1 MGLIIVQTRL
11 KCKSKGGKNSFSE
24 IFGFIAQKWKA
35 LWADFRE
42 IHTLF
47 FICGSHKILIRIVKY
62 SVFFAR
68 TETDCLCDPSFF
80 GSDFVLERILIM
92 NHITDLPAIFGSDVF
107 NETVMRQ
114 RLAPEVFLAWRS
126 CVTGGTPLPLDV
138 ANHIAEAMKEWAT
151 EKGATHYTHWF
162 QPMTGITAEKHDSFL
177 TPVGGGKVIMEFS
190 GKELVRGEPD
200 ASSFPSGGLR
210 ATFEARGYTAWDPT
224 SFAFVKDGSLFIPTC
239 FFSYTGAALDKKTP
253 LLRSIDEVSREA
265 MRILRLF
272 GDTESKRIVPC
283 VGPEQEYF
291 LIPRDLYAQRPD
303 LRLTGRTLFGAP
315 APKGQELD
323 DHYFG
328 TIRTRVSTYMKD
340 LDEQL
345 WRLGVLSKTKHN
357 EAAPAQHEMAPIFSD
372 VNSACDSNQ
381 LVMEIM
387 KKCAAKHNLVCL
399 LHEKPFNGITGSGKH
414 NNYSLST
421 DTGKNLFRPG
431 KTPMQN
437 AQFLLFLAAF
447 LKGVDEYQDWL
458 RCTAATAGNDH
469 RLGAD
474 EAPPAIISVF
484 LGDDLNAVVD
494 SIIEGCDYQGPVKS
508 YMRVGVDVLP
518 NIPRD
523 TTDRNRT
530 SPVAFTGNKF
540 EFRMLGASQSVADPN
555 IVLNT
560 IMAEELGQFA
570 DELEKAEDFDAALH
584 DLVVR
589 EFRAHKRIIFDGN
602 GYSDDWK
609 KEAARRGLS
618 NLATTPEAMGS
629 FLSEKNI
636 QLVTKHR
643 IFTEAEFRARCE
655 IQMETYIKTIN
666 IEALTSIDMIRHQIL
681 PAAMGYTERLT
692 RGILNKQQ
700 IGLPKKAEM
709 RLAKR
714 LSDACDK
721 LYDACEQLAED
732 LKKVPTD
739 TRKAAEYYGTV
750 IVADMS
756 RAREQADILEAN
768 TDKSLWPYP
777 TYSDLLFY

>member
-1 MGLIIVQTRL
+1 
-11 KCKSKGGKNSFSE
+11 
-24 IFGFIAQKWKA
+24 
-35 LWADFRE
+35 
-42 IHTLF
+42 
-47 FICGSHKILIRIVKY
+47 
-62 SVFFAR
+62 
-68 TETDCLCDPSFF
+68 
-80 GSDFVLERILIM
+80 M
-92 NHITDLPAIFGSDVF
+92 NPITDLPAIFGSDVF

-114 RLAPEVFLAWRS
+114 RLEPEIFLAWKH
-126 CVTGGTPLPLDV
+126 CVTCGEPLPLRV
-138 ANHIAEAMKEWAT
+138 ANPIAEAMKVWAT

-177 TPVGGGKVIMEFS
+177 TPTSGGRILMEFS

-224 SFAFVKDGSLFIPTC
+224 AFAFVKDGSLFIPTC

-253 LLRSIDEVSREA
+253 LLRSIDEVSREGL
-265 MRILRLF
+265 RILRLF
-272 GDTESKRIVPC
+272 GDTETKRIVPC

-315 APKGQELD
+315 SPKGQELD

-345 WRLGVLSKTKHN
+345 WRVGVLSKTKHN

-387 KKCAAKHNLVCL
+387 KKCAAKHNLVCM
-399 LHEKPFNGITGSGKH
+399 LHEKPFQGIAGSGKH
-414 NNYSLST
+414 NNYSLNT
-421 DTGKNLFRPG
+421 DRGENLFRPG

-447 LKGVDEYQDWL
+447 LKGMDDYQDWL
-458 RCTAATAGNDH
+458 RSTAATAGNDH

-484 LGDDLNAVVD
+484 LGDDLNAVVR
-494 SIIEGCDYQGPVKS
+494 SMIEGGDYSGPQRS
-508 YMRVGVDVLP
+508 TMRVGVDVLP
-518 NIPRD
+518 SIPRD

-570 DELEKAEDFDAALH
+570 DELERAEDFEAAIH

-589 EFRAHKRIIFDGN
+589 VFRDHQRIIFDGN
-602 GYSDDWK
+602 GYSEDWK

-618 NLATTPEAMGS
+618 NRPTTPEAMEG
-629 FLSEKNI
+629 FLTQRNI
-636 QLVTKHR
+636 DLVTKRH
-643 IFTEAEFRARCE
+643 IFTEAEFRARYE
-655 IQMETYIKTIN
+655 IQLETYCKTIR
-666 IEALTSIDMIRHQIL
+666 IEARTSVDMIRHQIL
-681 PAAMGYTERLT
+681 PAAYRYIELLT
-692 RGILNKQQ
+692 RGILHKQ
-700 IGLPKKAEM
+700 GLSLPRKSEM

-714 LSDACDK
+714 LSESCDK
-721 LYDACEQLAED
+721 LYDYCELLSED
-732 LKKVPTD
+732 LKKVPSD
-739 TRKAAEYYGTV
+739 TAAAAKYYCTT
-750 IVADMS
+750 IRSDMDK
-756 RAREQADILEAN
+756 AREQADILEAL

-777 TYSDLLFY
+777 TCADLLFY